1 VTVDA
6 NLNLPQREAVLHGE
20 GPLMVLAGAGSGKTR
35 VLTQRIATLVDRGV
49 PPSRILAVTFTNKAA
64 GEMRER
70 LHRLLH
76 DRGQGMWIGTFHS
89 ICARL
94 LRVHAPAVGL
104 TRDFAIFDDDDQKKL
119 VTSILK
125 EQNVSERVTPRAVL
139 SRIDRARNA
148 GNDPANLPARDLID
162 DIVRRVFPVYT
173 ARLLKENAVDFNDL
187 LLKVVDLCRHPQVG
201 PDLGTR
207 FRHVLVDEF
216 QDTNLVQYWLV
227 RHFSK
232 EHGNLCVV
240 GDDDQS
246 IYAWRGA
253 EPRNLLDFD
262 RDFPIARVVKLEQN
276 YRSTHVILSAANA
289 VISKNRDRHDKALWT
304 ERKGG
309 EPILV
314 EECMD
319 ERAEA
324 DFITQGILG
333 LRSAENRTDGDFA
346 VLYRTHAQSRALEE
360 ALRARRIRYRIVG
373 GISFFQR
380 REIKDITEY
389 LRLITNPQADTAFER
404 VVNVP
409 TRGIGDTTVDKL
421 RAYAR
426 TAGIPMLEGA
436 RNAVAGAPVGLG
448 AAAQRKLQGFVEL
461 IDGLRTLVA
470 AGPAIAT
477 LVSEVIERS
486 EYKARLEIEDA
497 MDGPDRAR
505 NLGELVAA
513 AAAFDAEVGETASLT
528 AFLERIS
535 LTATTDD
542 KDGRGECVTLMT
554 IHAAKGLEFPVV
566 FLAGLEEGVFPALRE
581 GDDDQELEEERRLAY
596 VALTRAK
603 DRAIITY
610 ARTRRSYDQ
619 IRRNEPSR
627 FLNDLPPDTVAV
639 RARRPAVSRPAM
651 GTRPAARALHH
662 GDHAEPAPQ
671 APDEPVYYLD
681 DEGED
686 DPVYPRG
693 TLVRHRI
700 FGVGEIKDGS
710 GRGPDRKLNILFPG
724 HGLKTI
730 VARFV
735 ERVQRA

>member
-1 VTVDA
+1 MTLDPA
-6 NLNLPQREAVLHGE
+6 LNPPQREAVLHGD
-20 GPLMVLAGAGSGKTR
+20 GPLLVLAGAGSGKTR
-35 VLTQRIATLVDRGV
+35 VLTHRIASLVDRGV
-49 PPSRILAVTFTNKAA
+49 PAGRILAVTFTNKAA

-70 LHRLLH
+70 LHALLG

-89 ICARL
+89 VCARL
-94 LRVHAPAVGL
+94 LRIHAPAVGL
-104 TRDFAIFDDDDQKKL
+104 TRDFAIFDEDDQRK
-119 VTSILK
+119 VITSILK
-125 EQNVSERVTPRAVL
+125 EANVSERITPRAML

-148 GNDPANLPARDLID
+148 GNDPADLHSRDYID
-162 DIVRRVFPVYT
+162 DVVRRVFPVYA

-187 LLKVVDLCRHPQVG
+187 LSKVVDLCRHPDVG
-201 PDLGTR
+201 RELAAR

-216 QDTNLVQYWLV
+216 QDTNLVQYQIV

-246 IYAWRGA
+246 IYRWRGA

-262 RDFPIARVVKLEQN
+262 RDFPLARVVKLEQN
-276 YRSTHVILSAANA
+276 YRSTRIILAAANA
-289 VISKNRDRHDKALWT
+289 VIAKNLDRHEKALWT

-324 DFITQGILG
+324 DFIGQGIVG
-333 LRSAENRTDGDFA
+333 LRSAENRSDGDFA
-346 VLYRTHAQSRALEE
+346 VLYRTHALSRALEE

-373 GISFFQR
+373 GVSFFQR

-389 LRLITNPQADTAFER
+389 LRLITNPLADIAFER

-426 TAGIPMLEGA
+426 GAGIPLLEAA
-436 RNAVAGAPVGLG
+436 RNAAAGAPVGLG

-461 IDGLRTLVA
+461 IDGLRALVA
-470 AGPAIAT
+470 AGPAVAT

-486 EYKARLEIEDA
+486 EYRARVEIEDA
-497 MDGPDRAR
+497 LDGPDRVR

-513 AAAFDAEVGETASLT
+513 AAAFDAEMGEKASLT

-535 LTATTDD
+535 LTATTDE

-581 GDDDQELEEERRLAY
+581 GDDDLELEEERRLAY

-603 DRAIITY
+603 DRAILTY
-610 ARTRRSYDQ
+610 ARTRR
-619 IRRNEPSR
+619 
-627 FLNDLPPDTVAV
+627 
-639 RARRPAVSRPAM
+639 
-651 GTRPAARALHH
+651 
-662 GDHAEPAPQ
+662 
-671 APDEPVYYLD
+671 
-681 DEGED
+681 
-686 DPVYPRG
+686 
-693 TLVRHRI
+693 
-700 FGVGEIKDGS
+700 
-710 GRGPDRKLNILFPG
+710 
-724 HGLKTI
+724 
-730 VARFV
+730 
-735 ERVQRA
+735 